1 MMALLGMSLEDLL
14 GGLVVLLAVGIFG
27 TRCLLQSDDRRNL
40 VIKWICSAILLLV
53 GVVIFSRHSVGLSLL
68 YIIPAIAL
76 GFIWLPNIGN
86 FLVKPLTD
94 SFDGGA
100 HGSERKPFYFR
111 AEAIRRKGLYQEA
124 AAEVRQQLEQFPGD
138 FEGMMKLA
146 EIQAQDLHDL
156 PSATETL
163 NELLGQSG
171 LPTSRTVAILQTL
184 ADWQMNLG
192 RDAAAARRS
201 FERIIQL
208 FPDTPA
214 SLAAQQRI
222 AHLDGVGQAREFRE
236 HAVFKVPVRER
247 DLGLRQAVRQEATP
261 EDEAAAL
268 AEEYVQQ
275 LQQHP
280 NDTET
285 REKLALLYGEQLNR
299 LDLAVDQFE
308 QLAALPEAT
317 PKQTAHWL
325 ELLATMHIR
334 QGHDIAAAEKTL
346 RRIIDRFP
354 RTAVASQAVARIATL
369 QGELKAAATVTA
381 AKALGSYEKD
391 VGLKAGPYSSPY
403 LS

>member
-1 MMALLGMSLEDLL
+1 
-14 GGLVVLLAVGIFG
+14 
-27 TRCLLQSDDRRNL
+27 
-40 VIKWICSAILLLV
+40 
-53 GVVIFSRHSVGLSLL
+53 
-68 YIIPAIAL
+68 
-76 GFIWLPNIGN
+76 
-86 FLVKPLTD
+86 
-94 SFDGGA
+94 
-100 HGSERKPFYFR
+100 
-111 AEAIRRKGLYQEA
+111 
-124 AAEVRQQLEQFPGD
+124 
-138 FEGMMKLA
+138 
-146 EIQAQDLHDL
+146 
-156 PSATETL
+156 
-163 NELLGQSG
+163 
-171 LPTSRTVAILQTL
+171 LQTL

-325 ELLATMHIR
+325 ELLATLHIR

>member
-1 MMALLGMSLEDLL
+1 MMALLGMSLENLI
-14 GGLVVLLAVGIFG
+14 GGLIVLLALGIYS

-40 VIKWICSAILLLV
+40 VIKWICSVVFILIGGLLL
-53 GVVIFSRHSVGLSLL
+53 RLHSVVLTLL
-68 YIIPAIAL
+68 YILPAIGI
-76 GFIWLPNIGN
+76 GFLWLPNIGSY
-86 FLVKPLTD
+86 LLKPLTD

-100 HGSERKPFYFR
+100 DESEMKPFYFR
-111 AEAIRRKGLYQEA
+111 AEAKRRKGLYQEA
-124 AAEVRQQLEQFPGD
+124 AAEVRRQLEQFPGD
-138 FEGMMKLA
+138 VEGMMKLA
-146 EIQAQDLHDL
+146 EIQAQDLRDL
-156 PSATETL
+156 PAATETL
-163 NELLGQSG
+163 NELLEQPG
-171 LPTSRTVAILQTL
+171 LPHSRTIAALQTL

-208 FPDTPA
+208 FPDSPA
-214 SLAAQQRI
+214 SLTAEQRI
-222 AHLDGVGQAREFRE
+222 AHLDGVSQAREFRE

-247 DLGLRQAVRQEATP
+247 GLGLRPTVRPESRP

-268 AEEYVQQ
+268 AEEYVRQ

-285 REKLALLYGEQLNR
+285 REKLALLYGEQLDR
-299 LDLAVDQFE
+299 LDLAVDQLE
-308 QLAALPEAT
+308 QLAALTKAT

-325 ELLATMHIR
+325 ELLATLHIR
-334 QGHDIAAAEKTL
+334 QGNDMAAAEHAL

-354 RTAVASQAVARIATL
+354 QTAVASRAVARIATL

-391 VGLKAGPYSSPY
+391 IGLKSGPASSFR
-403 LS
+403 S